1 MFFDSC
7 SSHDELAETLTDCL
21 RFCEDCVITSKTVII
36 FPNDKPWITKH
47 VKTYLNKKKYAFMRG
62 DKTEVRELD
71 KEVGR
76 KAKLA
81 KLAYKDKVEEKLKVG
96 NAKDAWR
103 GLNTM
108 IGRKKNKQ
116 QAIKADNP
124 RGLANELNRLQTR
137 VDVTDFSNERDI
149 VCNSLVPSPV

>member
-1 MFFDSC
+1 
-7 SSHDELAETLTDCL
+7 
-21 RFCEDCVITSKTVII
+21 
-36 FPNDKPWITKH
+36 
-47 VKTYLNKKKYAFMRG
+47 MRG